1 MPFENEDPGP
11 GAYKDL
17 TELKRLGAY
26 TESDS
31 KKVEGK
37 YFISCEDRFKN

>member
-17 TELKRLGAY
+17 TELMRLGAY